1 MSVLIECRE
10 LSKKYGNQTALN
22 KVSFEIQAGPPI
34 ALVGPNGAGKST
46 LLSILS
52 GYIKASSGQA
62 RILGHSMG
70 SHELIGRIGA
80 LPQDALFDP
89 DVTILKQLSFLAQLQ
104 GFSRLESVQESER
117 CLDLM
122 QLLHIKNE
130 KINALSHG
138 MKKRVAIAQALMG
151 QPELVLLD
159 EPTAGLDPENARNI
173 RQQITTLSDE
183 TTFIVSSH
191 NLDELEKMCAQVMY
205 LEQGELK
212 SFQRIGDSQTMDET
226 QTNDDSQFTVAVP
239 RVDYLTL
246 TLKQK
251 PVASSLS
258 SESLASKNLASKI
271 EGLSSV
277 TEVAV
282 KQGNEL
288 AIQYNRQINPI
299 LDQNLLK
306 LLVDEGLE
314 YRQIT
319 HGRSLEDQL
328 FKT

>member
-10 LSKKYGNQTALN
+10 LSKIYGNQTALN
-22 KVSFEIQAGPPI
+22 NVSFEIKAGPPV

-52 GYIKASSGQA
+52 GYIKANSGQA
-62 RILGHSMG
+62 RILGQSVG
-70 SHELIGRIGA
+70 SPKLIGRIGA

-89 DVTILKQLSFLAQLQ
+89 DMAILKQLSFLAQLQ
-104 GFSRLESVQESER
+104 GFSSLDAVQESER

-122 QLLHIKNE
+122 QLLGIKNE

-151 QPELVLLD
+151 SPELVLLD

-173 RQQITTLSDE
+173 RQQITALSDQI
-183 TTFIVSSH
+183 TFIVSSH
-191 NLDELEKMCAQVMY
+191 NLDELEKMCAHVMY

-212 SFQRIGDSQTMDET
+212 SFQSIGDSQMIAGGQASEAS
-226 QTNDDSQFTVAVP
+226 QTDVIASQ
-239 RVDYLTL
+239 VDYLTL
-246 TLKQK
+246 TLKQQ
-251 PVASSLS
+251 VSV
-258 SESLASKNLASKI
+258 SEALASKI
-271 EGLSSV
+271 KLLSSV
-277 TEVAV
+277 TEVLV
-282 KQGNEL
+282 KQGNAL
-288 AIQYNRQINPI
+288 VIQYNRQINPE

-306 LLVDEGLE
+306 VLVEEGLE

-328 FKT
+328 FQT